1 MENPNKFFG
10 HLNIRKQGKEG
21 KKLGREREREVER
34 EDTFSKFA
42 AKEEEKA
49 RETFHETDIK
59 IRTFIRT
66 RIILIAGKETYKD
79 TQRSR
84 TAHCKPGIITT
95 MGKPNEN

>member
-21 KKLGREREREVER
+21 KKLGRAREREVER

-49 RETFHETDIK
+49 SETFHETYKNTNIHKNQDNFNSRQRDIQ
-59 IRTFIRT
+59 
-66 RIILIAGKETYKD
+66 GYS
-79 TQRSR
+79 TQ
-84 TAHCKPGIITT
+84 
-95 MGKPNEN
+95 